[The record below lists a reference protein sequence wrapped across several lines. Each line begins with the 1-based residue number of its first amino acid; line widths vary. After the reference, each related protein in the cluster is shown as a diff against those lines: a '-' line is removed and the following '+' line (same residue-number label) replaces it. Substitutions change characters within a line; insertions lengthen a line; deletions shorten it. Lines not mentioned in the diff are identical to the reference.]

1 MPFGLKN
8 VGTTSQRLMNKM
20 FREQIGRNMDVY
32 VDNILVKSIL
42 PIDHVN
48 NLQEAFRSLK
58 QYRMKFNPAKCTFG
72 VSSGKLLGFM
82 VSSREIEANLE
93 KIQAVLDMQSP
104 KNTNQLQ

>member
-20 FREQIGRNMDVY
+20 FREQIGRNMEVY
-32 VDNILVKSIL
+32 VDDILVKSIL
-42 PIDHVN
+42 PIDHVS

-58 QYRMKFNPAKCTFG
+58 QYRMKFNPAKCAFG
-72 VSSGKLLGFM
+72 VSSGKFLGFM
-82 VSSREIEANLE
+82 VSSREIKANLE